1 MVLYHVVGVDLSSRL
16 WSVFVV
22 RLCRLRSSSWVVFIV
37 VIVVTGRKLLLI
49 VDSCCLLRFV

>member
-22 RLCRLRSSSWVVFIV
+22 RLCRLRSSSWVFIV